1 MTYVDVIT
9 SINIKKRLLKITKSL
24 YKDTSSVVCMKRR
37 IDDAPEFPYNSRS
50 KSRLSPFA
58 SPLQFVPWEH
68 RAGDVIQNPFNHLS
82 RRKNH
87 QRHALRWWHRST
99 WRQQQQK
106 KVRPRTHLQT
116 RPTRKHAWEKANS
129 WLIKNLPTTTLPW
142 METEWKKLRLSI
154 SLCQQPLQRKEDQQL
169 RSEWDSGNSRNDQT
183 QKIMEMQK
191 EHLSNKSQTTR
202 RRWSQEIKLSKISTY
217 SSQNTEANTLL
228 GNL

>member
-1 MTYVDVIT
+1 MMLQSFPTTVGVSQGCLLSPLLFNLFLE
-9 SINIKKRLLKITKSL
+9 SIVRETL
-24 YKDTSSVVCMKRR
+24 YKIHSTISVGGR
-37 IDDAPEFPYNSRS
+37 IISDMRF
-50 KSRLSPFA
+50 
-58 SPLQFVPWEH
+58 
-68 RAGDVIQNPFNHLS
+68 AGDIDPLGGSNN
-82 RRKNH
+82 KK
-87 QRHALRWWHRST
+87 
-99 WRQQQQK
+99 K
-106 KVRPRTHLQT
+106 KVPPRTHLQT

-154 SLCQQPLQRKEDQQL
+154 SLCQQPLQRIEDQQL